1 MLDNMKVL
9 FLTTF
14 CAPFEK
20 EHFFTIDVYD
30 ELCKQL
36 DSIVLGT
43 AVFVSGS
50 EVHIDEKRVNARP
63 YYVLKIPEAY
73 RNNHNRIGTA
83 FEQLYQHI
91 NPSVIHSNMI
101 ESYEVE
107 AAKNLNLPIC
117 LTVHIGGFIC
127 PRGGGNGF
135 LTNEDKICDCP
146 VSDRCWHCISQNL
159 PLSSISCALLR
170 YCPESLCRLLRRLI
184 PQNKVVYYLSAFLA
198 YRRLLENSLRKI
210 QAFKYATIIAA
221 NHRLVELLRLNGMRD
236 NVVLIPH
243 GVKHRNR
250 LCFPEIK
257 QGQPVKFFF
266 LGRVQYSKGLHI
278 LLEALNG
285 IDPTLYE
292 LHIIGDAEMS
302 GTCQRYW
309 KKIIRQAKALNVH
322 FHGRVPNDM
331 IAEAI
336 ADYHVMVH
344 PAICLEVYGIAIAE
358 ALSMGRPV
366 LATRCGGIEMQV
378 KDGYNGW
385 LCEPNSVPALRN
397 SILYLLNNKEM
408 VKCCADN
415 ATLPHSLSEYVGQ
428 LARLYREKEM
438 HHE

>member
-1 MLDNMKVL
+1 MKVL

-14 CAPFEK
+14 CVPFEK

-36 DSIVLGT
+36 DPIVLGT
-43 AVFVSGS
+43 AVFDYGS
-50 EVHIDEKRVNARP
+50 EVHIDEKRVNSRP

-73 RNNHNRIGTA
+73 RNNHNRIVTA

-101 ESYEVE
+101 EAYEVE

-127 PRGGGNGF
+127 PRDGGNGF

-170 YCPESLCRLLRRLI
+170 YCPEMLCRLMQRLI
-184 PQNKVVYYLSAFLA
+184 PQNKVVYYLSAFLI
-198 YRRLLENSLRKI
+198 YRKLLEECLRKI
-210 QAFKYATIIAA
+210 QFFKHATIIAA

-250 LCFPEIK
+250 LCFPEIQ

-278 LLEALNG
+278 LLEALKG
-285 IDPTLYE
+285 IDPSLYE
-292 LHIIGDAEMS
+292 LHIIGDASRS
-302 GTCQRYW
+302 GVDRRYYHRIQSMAH
-309 KKIIRQAKALNVH
+309 KVNTY
-322 FHGRVPNDM
+322 FHGRVPNSM
-331 IAEAI
+331 ISDYVK
-336 ADYHVMVH
+336 DYHVMIH
-344 PAICLEVYGIAIAE
+344 PSLFLEVYGIAIAE

-366 LATRCGGIEMQV
+366 LATRCGGAEMQV

-385 LCEPNSVPALRN
+385 LCEPNSIA
-397 SILYLLNNKEM
+397 SIRDTVLFLIQNHAAISL
-408 VKCCADN
+408 CAKN
-415 ATLPHSLSEYVGQ
+415 ATLPHSLGWYTKKLVS
-428 LARLYREKEM
+428 LYNSIGG
-438 HHE
+438 